1 VKKLCKKLKH
11 VKVGFNFKIINKF
24 MDANLVLQFTM
35 ERRKKFQFWL
45 VKFTSMNIHWKQC
58 IFQAFIHI
66 LETFVGHN
74 SYMIHLLKPSSFFNF
89 TLSQHGT

>member
-1 VKKLCKKLKH
+1 LKH
-11 VKVGFNFKIINKF
+11 VKVQFNFKIMNKS
-24 MDANLVLQFTM
+24 MNANLVLQFTM
-35 ERRKKFQFWL
+35 KRRKKIQFWS
-45 VKFTSMNIHWKQC
+45 VKFTSMNIHCKQR

-74 SYMIHLLKPSSFFNF
+74 SYVIHLLKTSSFFNF